1 MLLLE
6 KLALLVGTV
15 VPALLVVAAT
25 RRWLEPIRWSSAA
38 LLFLLAC
45 SFVAPALLT
54 SGLPVPVDEVAR
66 GYPYKGVFGDVAPR
80 NALTNDTVKL
90 FLPWMKVARE
100 ELFAG
105 RTALWNRY
113 SYSGY
118 PLLANGE
125 SAPYS
130 PFFLATLIVPLPA
143 QIVAMAVLKIFVA
156 LLFGYLF
163 LRLEK
168 VGRVAAIVGSAA
180 FAFSMYQ
187 TVYLYYSAAAV
198 SALMPASALAFLQI
212 VRTGRRRWVVF
223 AALVVASL
231 LAAGH
236 PESVLHVAIGTLVVL
251 SIDLVSGGVDRRLWL
266 RRFGLAIAGAALGLA
281 LAAPTWV
288 PVLEQVL
295 GSARLAEI
303 RAIGREMTAPF
314 PKGMLWALVNPDA
327 YGNPAR
333 GSWNWIF
340 NYSIVA
346 SSFFGLIPLGLTLGS
361 LFSRC
366 SRRDRA
372 WAIGAVIVFLVSM
385 NWTLLGNF
393 FNSIPPLSIVSNDK
407 MRFVAVFLGA
417 VATGRALQRIRE
429 GRGALEGASTAAVA
443 TVAGYL
449 FMVKVG
455 GPFGAYA
462 IVGAAGAAL
471 FAVAV
476 FARKGSPIP
485 AAIAA
490 AVLGAELFVFAFPFN
505 PTVDRKYYAPP
516 LPIIEALR
524 NHAPHEPFR
533 IVGFDWVFLP
543 NASAQY
549 GLEDIR
555 GSDPMAWAPY
565 VDFFRAIQVPDETL
579 DVRRVVAVDEPAL
592 DFLNVHFLLTEPDRQ
607 VGDSWHL
614 VYAGADG
621 NLYRNAQAVPRFFL
635 PTALVG
641 RTDRPLPEQVRGLR
655 GGSEVIVEG
664 KVSELPL
671 TAGASLWFERMSPVS
686 YRLTVDSPEPVFVAS
701 SQPALPGWKLETR
714 SGEIIPVRRV
724 NGAFIGFDVPAGK
737 TQLRVR
743 YAPVT
748 FTISVG
754 IALTAFA
761 ALVAASWR
769 RRRDRPVAR
778 R

>member
-1 MLLLE
+1 MLLFE
-6 KLALLVGTV
+6 KLALVAGTV

-25 RRWLEPIRWSSAA
+25 RRWLEPVRWRSAA
-38 LLFLLAC
+38 FLFFLAC
-45 SFVAPALLT
+45 CFVAPALLT

-66 GYPYKGVFGDVAPR
+66 GYPYKGVFGDVTPK

-105 RTALWNRY
+105 RAALWNRY

-125 SAPYS
+125 SAPFS

-156 LLFGYLF
+156 LLFGYLL

-168 VGRVAAIVGSAA
+168 VGPVAATVGSAA

-236 PESVLHVAIGTLVVL
+236 PESVLHVAIGTIVVL
-251 SIDLVSGGVDRRLWL
+251 LIDLVSRGVDRRLWL
-266 RRFGLAIAGAALGLA
+266 RRFGLAIAAAALGLA
-281 LAAPTWV
+281 LSAPAWV

-303 RAIGREMTAPF
+303 RAVEREMTAPF
-314 PKGMLWALVNPDA
+314 PAGMLWALVNPDA

-366 SRRDRA
+366 SRRDRG
-372 WAIGAVIVFLVSM
+372 WAIGAVVVFLVSM
-385 NWTLLGNF
+385 NWTFIGNL

-407 MRFVAVFLGA
+407 MRFVAIFLGA
-417 VATGRALQRIRE
+417 LATGRALQRIRE
-429 GRGALEGASTAAVA
+429 GKGAVEAVGAAAVA
-443 TVAGYL
+443 AVAGYL
-449 FMVKVG
+449 FVVKVG

-476 FARKGSPIP
+476 FARNGSPIP
-485 AAIAA
+485 AAVAA
-490 AVLGAELFVFAFPFN
+490 AVLAAELAVFAFPFN
-505 PTVDRKYYAPP
+505 PAVERKYYAPQ
-516 LPIIEALR
+516 LPIIDAIR
-524 NHAPHEPFR
+524 QHAPDEPFR

-555 GSDPMAWAPY
+555 GSDPMAWATY

-579 DVRRVVAVDEPAL
+579 DVRRVIAVDEPAL
-592 DFLNVHFLLTEPDRQ
+592 DFLNVHFLLTEPDQQ
-607 VGDSWHL
+607 VGDSWKL

-621 NLYRNAQAVPRFFL
+621 KLYRNAEAMPRFFL
-635 PTALVG
+635 PSSLVG
-641 RTDRPLPEQVRGLR
+641 RTDRPLPEQIRALR
-655 GGSEVIVEG
+655 DGKEVIVDG
-664 KVSELPL
+664 KGSPVA
-671 TAGASLWFERMSPVS
+671 AGASLWFRRMSPVS

-701 SQPALPGWKLETR
+701 SQPALSGWKIESRGGET
-714 SGEIIPVRRV
+714 IAVRRV

-743 YAPVT
+743 YAPFS
-748 FTISVG
+748 FTISVV
-754 IALTAFA
+754 IALAAFG

-769 RRRDRPVAR
+769 KRGGKSFARD
-778 R
+778 

>member
-6 KLALLVGTV
+6 KLALVAGTV
-15 VPALLVVAAT
+15 VPAFLLVAAT
-25 RRWLEPIRWSSAA
+25 RRWLEPVRWRSAA
-38 LLFLLAC
+38 ILFLLAC
-45 SFVAPALLT
+45 CFVAPALLT

-66 GYPYKGVFGDVAPR
+66 GYPYKGVFGDVTPK

-90 FLPWMKVARE
+90 FLPWMKVVRE

-105 RTALWNRY
+105 RAALWNRY

-125 SAPYS
+125 SAPFS

-168 VGRVAAIVGSAA
+168 VGAVGATVGSAA

-212 VRTGRRRWVVF
+212 VRTGGRRWVVF

-236 PESVLHVAIGTLVVL
+236 PESVLHVAIGTIVVL
-251 SIDLVSGGVDRRLWL
+251 SIDLVSGGTDRTVWL
-266 RRFGLAIAGAALGLA
+266 RRFGLAIAAAALGLA
-281 LAAPTWV
+281 LSAPTWV

-303 RAIGREMTAPF
+303 RTVEREMTAPF
-314 PKGMLWALVNPDA
+314 PPGMLWALVNPDA

-372 WAIGAVIVFLVSM
+372 WAIGAVVVFLVSM
-385 NWTLLGNF
+385 NWTFIGNF

-417 VATGRALQRIRE
+417 LATGRALQRIRE
-429 GRGALEGASTAAVA
+429 GRGAVEAVSTAVVA
-443 TVAGYL
+443 AVAGYL
-449 FMVKVG
+449 FVAKVG

-462 IVGAAGAAL
+462 IVSAAGAAL

-505 PTVDRKYYAPP
+505 PTVERKYYAPQ
-516 LPIIEALR
+516 LPIIDAIR
-524 NHAPHEPFR
+524 HHAPDEPFR
-533 IVGFDWVFLP
+533 IVGFDWVLLP

-579 DVRRVVAVDEPAL
+579 DVRRVIAVDRPAV
-592 DFLNVHFLLTEPDRQ
+592 DFLNVQFLLTEPDQQ
-607 VGDSWHL
+607 VGDSWEL

-621 NLYRNAQAVPRFFL
+621 KLYRNAEALPRFFL
-635 PTALVG
+635 PSSLIG
-641 RTDRPLPEQVRGLR
+641 RTDRPLPEQLGALR
-655 GGSEVIVEG
+655 RAADVIVEG
-664 KVSELPL
+664 KGSGSLVAE
-671 TAGASLWFERMSPVS
+671 GASLWFRRMSPVS

-701 SQPALPGWKLETR
+701 SEPALPGWKIE
-714 SGEIIPVRRV
+714 SGGEAIPLRRV

-743 YAPVT
+743 YAPLS
-748 FTISVG
+748 FTISVM
-754 IALTAFA
+754 IALAAFV
-761 ALVAASWR
+761 ALVGASWR
-769 RRRDRPVAR
+769 RRGEKSVAR
-778 R
+778 D

>member
-1 MLLLE
+1 MLLFIE
-6 KLALLVGTV
+6 KLVLVAGTV
-15 VPALLVVAAT
+15 GPALLLVAAT
-25 RRWLEPIRWSSAA
+25 RRWLEPVRWRSAA
-38 LLFLLAC
+38 LLFFLAC
-45 SFVAPALLT
+45 CFVAPALLT

-66 GYPYKGVFGDVAPR
+66 GYPYKGVFGEVTPK

-90 FLPWMKVARE
+90 FLPWMKVVRE

-105 RTALWNRY
+105 RAALWNQY

-125 SAPYS
+125 SAPFS
-130 PFFLATLIVPLPA
+130 PFFLATLMVPLPA

-156 LLFGYLF
+156 LLFGYVL
-163 LRLEK
+163 LRLLE
-168 VGRVAAIVGSAA
+168 VGPVAATVGSAA

-198 SALMPASALAFLQI
+198 SALMPASALAFLQLI
-212 VRTGRRRWVVF
+212 RTGRRRWLVF

-236 PESVLHVAIGTLVVL
+236 PESVLHVAIGTGVVL
-251 SIDLVSGGVDRRLWL
+251 LIDLLAGGIDRGLWL
-266 RRFGLAIAGAALGLA
+266 RRFGLAVAAAALGLA
-281 LAAPTWV
+281 LSAPAWV

-303 RAIGREMTAPF
+303 RAVDREMTAPF
-314 PKGMLWALVNPDA
+314 PSGMLWALVNPDA

-333 GSWNWIF
+333 GTWNWIF

-366 SRRDRA
+366 NRRDRA
-372 WAIGAVIVFLVSM
+372 WAIGAVVVFLVSM
-385 NWTLLGNF
+385 NWTFVGNL
-393 FNSIPPLSIVSNDK
+393 FNAIPPLSIVSNDK
-407 MRFVAVFLGA
+407 MRFVAVFLSA
-417 VATGRALQRIRE
+417 LATGRALQRIRE
-429 GRGALEGASTAAVA
+429 GRGAVEAVSTLFVA

-449 FMVKVG
+449 FAVKVG
-455 GPFGAYA
+455 GPFGVYA
-462 IVGAAGAAL
+462 IAGVLGAAL

-476 FARKGSPIP
+476 LARKRSPIP
-485 AAIAA
+485 GAIAA

-505 PTVDRKYYAPP
+505 PTVERKYYVPR
-516 LPIIEALR
+516 LPIIDAIR
-524 NHAPHEPFR
+524 QHAPDEPFR
-533 IVGFDWVFLP
+533 VLGFDWVFLP

-592 DFLNVHFLLTEPDRQ
+592 DFLNVHFLLAEPQ
-607 VGDSWHL
+607 HQAGDSWKL
-614 VYAGADG
+614 LYEGTDG
-621 NLYRNAQAVPRFFL
+621 RLYRNAEAVPRFFL
-635 PTALVG
+635 PSSIVG
-641 RTDRPLPEQVRGLR
+641 RTDRPVAEQVRTLR
-655 GGSEVIVEG
+655 TGKEVIVEG
-664 KVSELPL
+664 KAPAAA
-671 TAGASLWFERMSPVS
+671 TAEASLWFQRMSPVS
-686 YRLTVDSPEPVFVAS
+686 YRLTVDSPEPVLVAS
-701 SQPALPGWKLETR
+701 SQPALPGWRIESR
-714 SGEIIPVRRV
+714 SGGTIPLRRV
-724 NGAFIGFDVPAGK
+724 NGAFIGFEVPAGK
-737 TQLRVR
+737 TQVRVL
-743 YAPVT
+743 YAPIS

-754 IALTAFA
+754 IALAGLA
-761 ALVAASWR
+761 ALVVVIWR
-769 RRRDRPVAR
+769 KRGGIRVLG
-778 R
+778 